1 MIFCESLVVCVLQK
15 WINKNWLM
23 KKSTI
28 NNQQST
34 NNNIQKPLG
43 ENKSSSILW
52 FRVDCDIDSLKTNN
66 NVNTIQ
72 CRCKVSKQA
81 IKKCILFLL
90 RLHCLPNQIN
100 KKEFPINT
108 PKIATLRSNFWIRHA
123 WAPKTRV
130 KTAGF
135 QSLFYSTLIRVIFAE
150 SKVGVKTK

>member
-28 NNQQST
+28 NNQQT
-34 NNNIQKPLG
+34 TIFRNHLG
-43 ENKSSSILW
+43 KSSSILW

-72 CRCKVSKQA
+72 CRRKVSIQA

-90 RLHCLPNQIN
+90 RLHCLSNRIN

-135 QSLFYSTLIRVIFAE
+135 QSLFHSTLIRVIFAE

>member
-1 MIFCESLVVCVLQK
+1 MSFRSELTNIDWWESQQ
-15 WINKNWLM
+15 
-23 KKSTI
+23 STI
-28 NNQQST
+28 NKQQYSET
-34 NNNIQKPLG
+34 TWG
-43 ENKSSSILW
+43 HWLW
-52 FRVDCDIDSLKTNN
+52 HWFWVDYDIDSLKTNN

-90 RLHCLPNQIN
+90 RLHCLSNRIN

-123 WAPKTRV
+123 WEPKTRV

-150 SKVGVKTK
+150 SKVGVKSK